1 LVFVFFFQKPR
12 RCFYWLIIS
21 RGEKFKLSTKFVE
34 SVPIVIALRTRTY
47 ACRKTSQSF
56 FETSAEKIF
65 ETRGRAR
72 ALSAHSERSSD
83 PLISGAG
90 RLEETR
96 NSAKI
101 SLFGWIMSQKCL

>member
-1 LVFVFFFQKPR
+1 MISITILFFIINVYCLFFQKPQAE
-12 RCFYWLIIS
+12 FYWLIIS

-65 ETRGRAR
+65 ETRDRAR

-83 PLISGAG
+83 PHISGAG
-90 RLEETR
+90 QR
-96 NSAKI
+96 
-101 SLFGWIMSQKCL
+101 